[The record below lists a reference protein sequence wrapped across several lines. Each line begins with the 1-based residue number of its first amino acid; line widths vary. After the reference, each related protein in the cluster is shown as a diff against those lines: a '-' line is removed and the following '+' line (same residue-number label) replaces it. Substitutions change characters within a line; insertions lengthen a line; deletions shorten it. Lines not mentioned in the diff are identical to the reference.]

1 MKAIIVRHAKVN
13 YHWRRFYS
21 SKEYDTACEEYDL
34 SPVVPVKIDG
44 LFSGC
49 EDVWISTLRRTKDS
63 AGCFFGTENTQK
75 SELIDEVP
83 RRSCFDTKLRLPTSF
98 WNVTGR
104 LQWLFGRIR
113 QDEGIGE
120 TAERARA
127 FIEMIIEK
135 DRDCVVV
142 THGCYMQ
149 VLQRELK
156 KAGFRFRYRFG
167 IFRNGEYIIAKTED
181 TKLQKKDAQREK
193 SPEGPG
199 GKGTE

>member
-49 EDVWISTLRRTKDS
+49 EDVCISTLRRTKDS
-63 AGCFFGTENTQK
+63 AVCFFGAENTQK

-83 RRSCFDTKLRLPTSF
+83 RRSCFDTNLRLPTSF
-98 WNVTGR
+98 WNAAGR
-104 LQWLFGRIR
+104 LQWLFGRKR
-113 QDEGIGE
+113 QEEGIGE

-127 FIEMIIEK
+127 FIEMIVGK
-135 DRDCVVV
+135 DRDCIVV
-142 THGCYMQ
+142 THGCFMH
-149 VLQRELK
+149 VLLREMK
-156 KAGFRFRYRFG
+156 RAGFEFRSRKG
-167 IFRNGEYIIAKTED
+167 IFRNGEFIIAKRPSS
-181 TKLQKKDAQREK
+181 LEK
-193 SPEGPG
+193 RIENG
-199 GKGTE
+199 GENE